1 MITRRTAPS
10 AARKLIKRVPHLRS
24 TINRLS
30 RAEERGSRSAAE
42 ERRQIT
48 AQFEADNRAV
58 TAAIT
63 QTRAFAADTD
73 RAALVLRTRDTHPHR
88 TPLARLASLAC
99 RLGVHGATLDHLAV
113 ACREVS
119 ERAEGCA
126 DDAEDRIDANS
137 DELRSA
143 SLLMLLS
150 DRLPSVGFDM
160 KSPKIKAI
168 HDEYR
173 VATSAAAKSRKGKP
187 HVR

>member
-1 MITRRTAPS
+1 MITRRTATS
-10 AARKLIKRVPHLRS
+10 KARKLVKSVPHIRT

-30 RAEERGSRSAAE
+30 RAEETGSKSAGA

-48 AQFEADNRAV
+48 RKFEADNREV
-58 TAAIT
+58 SAAIA

-73 RAALVLRTRDTHPHR
+73 RAALIMRTREIHDHN
-88 TPLARLASLAC
+88 TPVARLPALAC

-113 ACREVS
+113 ACRETAT
-119 ERAEGCA
+119 RAEGCA
-126 DDAEDRIDANS
+126 NDAEDRMDAHT

-150 DRLPSVGFDM
+150 DRLPSVGFDV
-160 KSPKIKAI
+160 KSPKVKAI

-173 VATSAAAKSRKGKP
+173 VATSAAAKKRKGQSQ
-187 HVR
+187 